1 MSNCENPN
9 QVAFHHISDVKRKHL
24 QIYPPVIVPEPCYRR
39 VFRNPIKTANN
50 VSIKATTQPG
60 LFAIVVFDFGSEFR
74 IRIRVKFDPHAEK
87 RFSIFR
93 LVSRS
98 GIPFTL
104 PERRS

>member
-1 MSNCENPN
+1 
-9 QVAFHHISDVKRKHL
+9 
-24 QIYPPVIVPEPCYRR
+24 
-39 VFRNPIKTANN
+39 
-50 VSIKATTQPG
+50 
-60 LFAIVVFDFGSEFR
+60 LFAIIVFDFGSEFR